1 MNDFLFACNVL
12 LPIVLVILVGYIL
25 KKIKLFDIPF
35 FKTANKLC
43 FRVCIPILL
52 FKNVYDIKS
61 LSNINWK
68 FIGYICGGI
77 VVLFILGALLVKFT
91 IPNDKQKGVI
101 LQAFFRS
108 NYAIVGIPLAANIAA
123 QIAGGNIELINLI
136 EGNAAIASAFSI
148 PLFNMLAV
156 ISLSIF
162 DKSDSSKG
170 IDFKKIGLNI
180 LKNPLIHGVVLGII
194 VVAIKMIFI
203 NNGSDLIDSSNKF
216 VFFTDSTFLYDSV
229 ANIAKI
235 ATPLALIAL
244 GGQFEFKAVSKLKF
258 QLIYGLILR
267 VVIVPILGLCIAYA
281 IGFREYEFPA
291 LIGIFA
297 TPVAVS
303 SVPMAAE
310 MGQDDELAGQLVVW
324 TTILTTISLFI
335 ILIICRAVVF

>member
-12 LPIVLVILVGYIL
+12 LPIILVILVGYIL

-77 VVLFILGALLVKFT
+77 VLLFILGALLVKFT

-108 NYAIVGIPLAANIAA
+108 NYAIVGIPLAANIGA
-123 QIAGGNIELINLI
+123 QIAGADIQMIN
-136 EGNAAIASAFSI
+136 GNAAIASAFSI

-162 DKSDSSKG
+162 DKGESSKG

-258 QLIYGLILR
+258 QLIYGLVLR
-267 VVIVPILGLCIAYA
+267 VIIVPVLGLCIAYA
-281 IGFREYEFPA
+281 IGLRTNEFPA

-324 TTILTTISLFI
+324 TTILTTVSLFI
-335 ILIICRAVVF
+335 ILIICRAIGMF

>member
-1 MNDFLFACNVL
+1 MSDFLFACNVL
-12 LPIVLVILVGYIL
+12 LPIILVILVGYIL
-25 KKIKLFDIPF
+25 KRIKLFDVPF
-35 FKTANKLC
+35 FKTLNKLC
-43 FRVCIPILL
+43 FRICIPILL

-61 LSNINWK
+61 LSNINWA
-68 FIGYICGGI
+68 FIGYICAGI
-77 VVLFILGALLVKFT
+77 VILFIIGAILVKFT
-91 IPNDKQKGVI
+91 IPDDKQKGVI

-123 QIAGGNIELINLI
+123 QIAGADVQTIN
-136 EGNAAIASAFSI
+136 GNAAIASAFSI
-148 PLFNMLAV
+148 PLFNILAV
-156 ISLSIF
+156 IALSIF
-162 DKSDSSKG
+162 DKGDEEDKKG
-170 IDFKKIGLNI
+170 INFKKIGLNI

-194 VVAIKMIFI
+194 VVGIKMIFI
-203 NNGSDLIDSSNKF
+203 NNDAGVINSVYKF
-216 VFFTDSTFLYDSV
+216 KFFTDGTFLYDAV

-267 VVIVPILGLCIAYA
+267 VIVVPVAGLCIAYA
-281 IGFREYEFPA
+281 FGFRVNEFPS

-324 TTILTTISLFI
+324 STLLTTISLFI
-335 ILIICRAVVF
+335 ILIICRALNMF